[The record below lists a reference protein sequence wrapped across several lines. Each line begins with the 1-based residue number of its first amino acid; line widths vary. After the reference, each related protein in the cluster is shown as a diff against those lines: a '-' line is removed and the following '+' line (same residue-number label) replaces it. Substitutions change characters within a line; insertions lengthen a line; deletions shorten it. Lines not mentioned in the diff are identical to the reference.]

1 MIKKLWQAAL
11 MAACIAQPALAQP
24 ALAQE
29 VQNSNAYLFGG
40 ELSLDG
46 MELNDAYVAAR
57 TITAESF
64 SSQGDIIMA
73 ALNINLAGNI
83 GENLMAAGNN
93 ISLNNINIQEDLLL
107 AGRNLLI
114 DQDSMIKGAVKIAG
128 QSLEFH
134 GKVSGTAD
142 LAAQEIILSGDFKGD
157 VLVRTTTLIIQDDT
171 KIHGTLL
178 LKGEPRL
185 VVSQRADITGGIT
198 REESELGN
206 RFKDWERRLSWLTS
220 SFLALPL
227 LLGLGLAVFSPER
240 LPASSHLIKR
250 QSWFMMVIGL
260 GIILFFP
267 IVGALMMVTV
277 IGIPIGVYLLATWP
291 MVILFGATIGAYFVG
306 DILFQRLKPNLGGQ
320 WYLRM
325 LRMITGGVILFAIG
339 FVPYVGL
346 LPIVA
351 ATILGAG
358 SVAYIRWRQGSV
370 YYFN

>member
-1 MIKKLWQAAL
+1 MIKKLWQAVL
-11 MAACIAQPALAQP
+11 VAACIAQPVM
-24 ALAQE
+24 AQE
-29 VQNSNAYLFGG
+29 VSKSNAYLFGG

-57 TITAESF
+57 TITAESL

-73 ALNINLAGNI
+73 ALNINLAGNV
-83 GENLMAAGNN
+83 GESLMAAGNN
-93 ISLNNINIQEDLLL
+93 VSLHNLTIQEDLLV
-107 AGRNLLI
+107 AGRNLVI
-114 DQDSMIKGAVKIAG
+114 DQDILVKGAAKIAG
-128 QSLEFH
+128 QTLEFH
-134 GKVSGTAD
+134 GAVKGTAD
-142 LAAQEIILSGDFKGD
+142 LAAQEIILSGDFAGD
-157 VLVRTTTLIIQDDT
+157 VLVRTTTLVIQDDT
-171 KIHGTLL
+171 QIKGKLL

-198 REESELGN
+198 KEESELGN
-206 RFKDWERRLSWLTS
+206 KVKDWEKRLSWLTS

-240 LPASSHLIKR
+240 LPASSGLIKK
-250 QSWFMMVIGL
+250 QALFMMGIGL

-267 IVGALMMVTV
+267 IVGVMMMVTV

-306 DILFQRLKPNLGGQ
+306 DILFQRLKPDLGGQ